1 MWHEKLM
8 ALKSRAKV
16 LHRFHRDN
24 DYKMQQKGL
33 QCMAGLLITECD
45 KSKLQSTMVFG
56 LQSATRW
63 VTKCNGMTNYDGTC
77 VSNTYGVNILL
88 VSI

>member
-1 MWHEKLM
+1 
-8 ALKSRAKV
+8 
-16 LHRFHRDN
+16 
-24 DYKMQQKGL
+24 MQQKGL
-33 QCMAGLLITECD
+33 QCVAGLLITECD

-63 VTKCNGMTNYDGTC
+63 VTKCDGMTNYDGTC

-88 VSI
+88 VSIWKISDIGVFLLTWERDIINF